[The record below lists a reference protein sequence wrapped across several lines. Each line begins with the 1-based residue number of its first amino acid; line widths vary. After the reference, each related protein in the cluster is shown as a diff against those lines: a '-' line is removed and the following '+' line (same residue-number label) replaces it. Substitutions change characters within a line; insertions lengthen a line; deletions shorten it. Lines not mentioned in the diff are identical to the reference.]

1 MFSMK
6 AKYALK
12 AVLHLGRKPGNTPTL
27 IADLAR
33 DENIPKK
40 FLEAILLEL
49 RNHGILQSRK
59 GKGGGYTLIRPLHTL
74 SVGQVV
80 EIFDGPVVALVCVKQ
95 STVLSCEACPQAPG
109 CGLRLI
115 MKRVQ
120 QAVTETLAGMKLSE
134 VLDLTDQASAQNA
147 GAFEI

>member
-1 MFSMK
+1 MK

-12 AVLHLGRKPGNTPTL
+12 AVLFLGRRPGNAPTL

-33 DENIPKK
+33 SENIPRK

-59 GKGGGYTLIRPLHTL
+59 GKGGGYTLLRPLHTI
-74 SVGQVV
+74 SVAQVV
-80 EIFDGPVVALVCVKQ
+80 EIFDGPVVALACVKQ
-95 STVLSCEACPQAPG
+95 SAVLNCDMCQQAPG

-115 MKRVQ
+115 MKRLQ
-120 QAVTETLAGMKLSE
+120 QAVTGILAGTKLSE
-134 VLDLTDQASAQNA
+134 VLDLTDQANAQNA
-147 GAFEI
+147 GVFEI